1 MAGFL
6 QAGISRFLFAFCMIL
21 SFVLP
26 VLLLPSAPARAEL
39 YETPSLAAQVASGT
53 LPPVSI
59 RLPNEPALAELETI
73 GRPGGELRMLMSSP
87 KDTRLMVVY
96 GYARLVA
103 YTPALAIVPDMLERP
118 ELEAVKRTNERLAQL
133 GQLIIDP
140 WRNGRGDGA
149 ADQAVALEVT

>member
-6 QAGISRFLFAFCMIL
+6 QAGISRFLFAFCTTL

-59 RLPNEPALAELETI
+59 PEDGSLTPQAAA
-73 GRPGGELRMLMSSP
+73 
-87 KDTRLMVVY
+87 VV
-96 GYARLVA
+96 G
-103 YTPALAIVPDMLERP
+103 VP
-118 ELEAVKRTNERLAQL
+118 V
-133 GQLIIDP
+133 
-140 WRNGRGDGA
+140 
-149 ADQAVALEVT
+149 VFALEKGSVYVRDADNVEHKLRVTKKSSKPTP